1 MAPLIPSVVEDH
13 ESDDDDDDDD
23 DDDYQHAG
31 QYSRCALVCVQSQML
46 VCAGA
51 IGSEC
56 IRLPIQSSQVQSLAI
71 PLSSSNLR
79 QVVHTHASI

>member
-13 ESDDDDDDDD
+13 ESDDD

-46 VCAGA
+46 ACAGA

-71 PLSSSNLR
+71 PLF
-79 QVVHTHASI
+79 I